1 MKKVLS
7 LLLALAMIFSLA
19 ACGGGSAPAQTTEA
33 ADAPAAPAAEPAA
46 EPAGDA
52 GGASGEASGGASGG
66 WEYLPAVAPDENV
79 ALAEGTS
86 ATFYYPK
93 FYNYFDAA
101 AKNQLGYM
109 LWNDYLFMMDWSLND
124 PSQFDF
130 TGAQITKDHIIGQ
143 AAESYVAA
151 PDFSS
156 IEITLRDGIKFQK
169 KDNPEYDIFGGRD
182 FTVQDAVYSI
192 ERLLGLN
199 GVEKVNCETDWTTQL
214 YMVSGVEV
222 TGDNTFRVDFNTKSE
237 NALNDFIV
245 ECTTG
250 VALTGPEW
258 DALTEQQKSD
268 WHYANGIGAY
278 ILTNYVADNYMQF
291 IANPDYYGVD
301 ERTGEPL
308 PHIANIKLVYIAD
321 SDQILTQFIA
331 GELDWFGG
339 QKSGLLNDS
348 QIAQLKAS
356 MADGSYTEYF
366 YPSGSPS
373 GIGLKTNLAPWSDI
387 RVRQAL
393 QHAINCEEIWSR
405 YFGETTPLQIAGLWS
420 TDTGDWAAKSVNMSP
435 ELAAEYTYDPALA
448 QQLLA
453 DCGFDSNNPLTF
465 DVVCDPLTDMDLY
478 VLVQS
483 YLAAVGVTM
492 NIVPVPE
499 VMEHNAIVKDDTD
512 ARAFNAFAGN
522 FSGVN
527 DVYGMTVTGGFGSG
541 YFHNDEIGQQY
552 DALYQDLVNAEDM
565 ATATEI
571 AQQMDEIWLGQHW
584 CITFGGAPQ
593 CSEFMSGRIGGF
605 TGENIY
611 NNNSMH
617 TIFARLWVVE

>member
-1 MKKVLS
+1 MKKRVLAM
-7 LLLALAMIFSLA
+7 LLAALMVCALSVTAF
-19 ACGGGSAPAQTTEA
+19 
-33 ADAPAAPAAEPAA
+33 
-46 EPAGDA
+46 
-52 GGASGEASGGASGG
+52 ASGEPSGGM
-66 WEYLPAVAPDENV
+66 EYLPAVAPDENV
-79 ALAEGTS
+79 ALAEGAS

-124 PSQFDF
+124 PSEFDF
-130 TGAQITKDHIIGQ
+130 TGAQITMDHIIGQ
-143 AAESYVAA
+143 AAESYTWAE
-151 PDFSS
+151 DFSS
-156 IEITLRDGIKFQK
+156 IDITIRDGITFQK
-169 KDNPEYDIFGGRD
+169 KENPQYDIFGGRA
-182 FTVQDAVYSI
+182 FTAEDAAYSI

-199 GVEKVNCETDWTTQL
+199 GVEKVTCETDWTTQL

-222 TGDNTFRVDFNTKSE
+222 TGDNTLRVDFSTKSQ

-258 DALTEQQKSD
+258 DALTEEQKAD
-268 WHYANGIGAY
+268 WHYAAGIGAY

-308 PHIANIKLVYIAD
+308 PHIANVKLVYIAD

-356 MADGSYTEYF
+356 MDEGSYAEYF

-373 GIGLKTNLAPWSDI
+373 GIGLKTNLEPWSDI

-393 QHAINCEEIWSR
+393 QHAVNCEEIWTR
-405 YFGETTPLQIAGLWS
+405 YFGETTDLAIAGLWS
-420 TDTGDWAAKSVNMSP
+420 ADMGDWAAVAANMP
-435 ELAAEYTYDPALA
+435 EEIAADYTYDPELSK
-448 QQLLA
+448 QLLA
-453 DCGFDSNNPLTF
+453 DAGYPDGITF
-465 DVVCDPLTDMDLY
+465 DIVCDPLTDMDLY

-483 YLAAVGVTM
+483 YLAAANITM

-512 ARAFNAFAGN
+512 GRAFNAFAGN
-522 FSGVN
+522 FSSTN
-527 DVYGMTVTGGFGSG
+527 DAYGMTVTGGFGSG
-541 YFHNDEIGQQY
+541 YFHNDELGQKY
-552 DALYQDLVNAEDM
+552 DDLYQQLTAAEDM
-565 ATATEI
+565 ESAAAI

-593 CSEFMSGRIGGF
+593 CSEFISGRIGGF

-617 TIFARLWVVE
+617 TIFARLWVEE

>member
-1 MKKVLS
+1 MKKLTALFLAILMVL
-7 LLLALAMIFSLA
+7 SLA
-19 ACGGGSAPAQTTEA
+19 ACGGTSEAPA
-33 ADAPAAPAAEPAA
+33 AAEPAQQPAQEAAPA
-46 EPAGDA
+46 EGDA
-52 GGASGEASGGASGG
+52 SGEPGVASGEPGGASGSTEMT
-66 WEYLPAVAPDENV
+66 YLPAVAPDENV
-79 ALAEGTS
+79 ALADGTS

-124 PSQFDF
+124 PSECDF
-130 TGAQITKDHIIGQ
+130 TGAQITYDHIIGQ
-143 AAESYVAA
+143 AAESYTWA
-151 PDFSS
+151 DDYSS
-156 IEITLRDGIKFQK
+156 IEIKLRDGITFQK
-169 KDNPEYDIFGGRD
+169 KDGAYDIFGGRA
-182 FTVQDAVYSI
+182 FTAQDAAYSF

-199 GVEKVNCETDWTTQL
+199 GVEKVTCETDWTTQL
-214 YMVSGVEV
+214 YMVAGVEV
-222 TGDNTFRVDFNTKSE
+222 IDDLTFRVDFNTKSE

-258 DALTEQQKSD
+258 DELTEEQKAD

-301 ERTGEPL
+301 ERTGDPL
-308 PHIANIKLVYIAD
+308 PHIANVKLVYIAD

-348 QIAQLKAS
+348 QIAQLKAT
-356 MADGSYTEYF
+356 MAEGSYTEYF

-373 GIGLKTNLAPWSDI
+373 GIGLKCNLAPWSDI

-393 QHAINCEEIWSR
+393 QHAVNCEEIWTR
-405 YFGETTPLQIAGLWS
+405 YFGETSDYQLAGLWA
-420 TDTGDWAAKSVNMSP
+420 TETGAWANTSVNLSP

-453 DCGFDSNNPLTF
+453 EAGAEGLTF
-465 DVVCDPLTDMDLY
+465 DIVCDPLTDMDLY

-499 VMEHNAIVKDDTD
+499 VMEHNAIVKDETD

-522 FSGVN
+522 FSKTT

-541 YFHNDEIGQQY
+541 YFHNDEAGQKY
-552 DALYQDLVNAEDM
+552 DALYEELTAAEDM
-565 ATATEI
+565 ASATKL
-571 AQQMDEIWLGQHW
+571 AQEMDELWLGQHW
-584 CITFGGAPQ
+584 CITFGGAPM
-593 CSEFMSGRIGGF
+593 CSEFMSGRISGF

-617 TIFARLWVVE
+617 TIFARLYAAD